1 MLAKLFSG
9 ALMGIEAAVVS
20 VEVDVASGLPAFNLV
35 GLPDAA
41 VKESKERVK
50 AAIKNSQFDFPPKR
64 VTVNLAPADVRKE
77 GAIFDLPIAI
87 GILLA
92 TRQIPS
98 ENVNQYIIG
107 GELSLD
113 GSIKPIKGVLSLA
126 MSAKRA
132 GFLGLIV
139 PAQNASEGAVVEGL
153 CVYPVSSLYEVAQFL
168 SGEISIP
175 EHKVDLHNFFKKD
188 PSYDV
193 DFQDIKGQHEVKRAL
208 EIAAAGGH
216 NVLMIGPPGV
226 GKTMLARRL
235 PTILPKFTLR
245 EAIEV
250 TQIHSAK
257 GLFKSSDPLLLTRP
271 FRAPHHTISNA
282 GLVGGG
288 QFPQPG
294 EVSLSHTGVLFL
306 DELPEFQRHVLEVL
320 RQPIEDG
327 FVTISRANTSL
338 SFPSRFILVGAM
350 NPCPCGY
357 LTDSTKE
364 CVCTRTQIQ
373 KYLSKISGPLLDRID
388 IHIEV
393 SNVKFEDLTSK
404 GKSGEPSSVIR
415 ERVEQARCIQR
426 ERFREEGIYYNA
438 AMDAKQVKRYCQVD
452 SQAQDL
458 LKEAID
464 KLGFSARAY
473 THALK
478 VARTIA
484 DLDGREH
491 IHKKDVSEA
500 IQYRT
505 LDRDLEF
512 L

>member
-1 MLAKLFSG
+1 
-9 ALMGIEAAVVS
+9 
-20 VEVDVASGLPAFNLV
+20 
-35 GLPDAA
+35 
-41 VKESKERVK
+41 
-50 AAIKNSQFDFPPKR
+50 
-64 VTVNLAPADVRKE
+64 
-77 GAIFDLPIAI
+77 
-87 GILLA
+87 
-92 TRQIPS
+92 
-98 ENVNQYIIG
+98 
-107 GELSLD
+107 
-113 GSIKPIKGVLSLA
+113 
-126 MSAKRA
+126 
-132 GFLGLIV
+132 
-139 PAQNASEGAVVEGL
+139 
-153 CVYPVSSLYEVAQFL
+153 
-168 SGEISIP
+168 
-175 EHKVDLHNFFKKD
+175 
-188 PSYDV
+188 
-193 DFQDIKGQHEVKRAL
+193 
-208 EIAAAGGH
+208 
-216 NVLMIGPPGV
+216 
-226 GKTMLARRL
+226 MLARRL

-357 LTDSTKE
+357 LIDSTKE
-364 CVCTRTQIQ
+364 CVCTRAQIQ

-426 ERFREEGIYYNA
+426 ERFRGEGIYYNA

-491 IHKKDVSEA
+491 IHKEDISEA